1 MAPGPC
7 GGRVRDQRPVAG
19 VFCDAMEKREGE
31 RSSARQAKKIKTEH
45 ANDAQEATP
54 SKPSASTP
62 HKPPARSRK
71 AATPPNAE
79 PVPLTAAA
87 AAPSAPRRDAPDA
100 GSARGTPAAP
110 APVPAPAPA
119 ASDAARPQ
127 SSTPA
132 PAPLSNLDRLA
143 SIANSQRSDAGTPL
157 NYRMDTS
164 LLATPT
170 GSGAGSANLPL
181 SLQRLQ
187 AMRNA
192 QASPTTG
199 TPAGANT
206 SGAQNASSGFDH
218 LVDVLGFSG
227 VDLRAEEAFIQ
238 QSSFWEDA
246 NQAANAALSNAG
258 SAQGLYLNVYP
269 LSAIVHRVAKQY
281 GLKVDPAAL
290 DYLSIATRMRFR
302 NLLEAM
308 VRVSRHRAWSS
319 HQRAA
324 PVDEQGAPL
333 YHEELTSNPG
343 KQLAAIEKAERIEEG
358 NWRRM
363 RLEREEAEAA
373 AQEAAAAGDDA
384 AGTPGSAKRGKRPVG
399 TSGRNLSEDV
409 RKRLADSTAMRH
421 LGANNVASKYAWLQ
435 SPGMRAP
442 PRAPPR
448 ESDDAGERASP
459 AAPAPGL
466 ASGAL
471 PKPKFAPQTPAP
483 GTRLAPSQGHAG
495 VWSDVATRQAAQKE
509 QERAA
514 KARVTLR
521 DALAALERE
530 DAGGAGRGSG
540 RRSVYLARAW
550 GRGRRG

>member
-1 MAPGPC
+1 
-7 GGRVRDQRPVAG
+7 
-19 VFCDAMEKREGE
+19 MEKREGE

-45 ANDAQEATP
+45 ANDAQEATH
-54 SKPSASTP
+54 SKPNASTP

-87 AAPSAPRRDAPDA
+87 AAPNAPRRDAPEA
-100 GSARGTPAAP
+100 NAARGSP
-110 APVPAPAPA
+110 APNAGASSTPAPAPA
-119 ASDAARPQ
+119 EAARPTT
-127 SSTPA
+127 STPA

-170 GSGAGSANLPL
+170 GGGAGSAHLPL

-206 SGAQNASSGFDH
+206 SGAQNASGFDH

-324 PVDEQGAPL
+324 PVDEQGVPL

-373 AQEAAAAGDDA
+373 AQEAAAADDGS
-384 AGTPGSAKRGKRPVG
+384 GTPGGAKRGKRPVG

-435 SPGMRAP
+435 SPGMRAT

-448 ESDDAGERASP
+448 EPDDAGDTRAP

-466 ASGAL
+466 AAGAL